1 MDEYMVGYEEGISW
15 HARLVVEMLREQA
28 DQALAAGREQEYYAL
43 RAAAWRVES
52 LAHPQTWAGKVY
64 AHTGRRVSD
73 ILAGDQEALQGG
85 HVAAH
90 DQESGTYLVFVG
102 YPDVDADGVETW
114 PVSAARLVA
123 L

>member
-1 MDEYMVGYEEGISW
+1 MDYMVGYEDGISW
-15 HARLVVEMLREQA
+15 HARLVVEMLRAQA
-28 DQALAAGREQEYYAL
+28 DTALAAGHEQEYYAL

-64 AHTGRRVSD
+64 GYTGRRVSD
-73 ILAGDQEALQGG
+73 IPTGTSMDLQGG
-85 HVAAH
+85 HVVAH
-90 DQESGTYLVFVG
+90 DQGTYLVFVG